1 MSELLSNTVK
11 MIRPVDR
18 EAMAKA
24 QARQD
29 VLTKPQGSLG
39 RLEELSIQ
47 LAGIQVR
54 PIPQIKQK
62 AIITMAGDHGVVT
75 EKVGNWPQEVTAQ
88 MVYNFLGGGAG
99 INVIAR
105 QVGAR
110 VVVVDMGV
118 ATELKP
124 SHELLSRKVAQGTQ
138 NMARGSAMTEEQA
151 VRSIETGIEIVA
163 AEAAKGLDIVGTG
176 DMGIGN
182 TTSSAAICGAART
195 NHVLMTSHRS
205 RSSRCRI

>member
-1 MSELLSNTVK
+1 MSEILSNTIG
-11 MIRPVDR
+11 MIKPPDR

-39 RLEELSIQ
+39 RLEEISVK
-47 LAGIQVR
+47 LAGIQAR

-62 AIITMAGDHGVVT
+62 AIITMAGDHGVVA

-88 MVYNFLGGGAG
+88 MVYNFLAGGAG
-99 INVIAR
+99 ISVIAR

-124 SHELLSRKVAQGTQ
+124 SPEFLSRKVAAGTQ
-138 NMARGSAMTEEQA
+138 NMARGAGND
-151 VRSIETGIEIVA
+151 R
-163 AEAAKGLDIVGTG
+163 GTG
-176 DMGIGN
+176 SKVNRDGY
-182 TTSSAAICGAART
+182 
-195 NHVLMTSHRS
+195 
-205 RSSRCRI
+205 